1 MKLYRRNSGGYQY
14 NKECWNVIE
23 NIVENIE
30 SESYGYVP
38 NVSEVIAKLR
48 EAGWENKVRLAKG
61 FSHSLDGILEGVGVV
76 VGFGHSGASFQK
88 LMTMQSMY
96 IDGRI
101 KECYYISQTRDTS
114 ELRHRLVNPQAKPG
128 TNGNRIT
135 AENLDLGMDYYHRF
149 ITVPLT
155 IIGMQIH
162 EDSINST

>member
-1 MKLYRRNSGGYQY
+1 MKLYRRNYGGYQY
-14 NKECWNVIE
+14 NKECWNLIE
-23 NIVENIE
+23 NIVGSIE
-30 SESYGYVP
+30 GESHGYVP
-38 NVSEVIAKLR
+38 NASEVIAKLR
-48 EAGWENKVRLAKG
+48 EAGWENKVRLVEG

-88 LMTMQSMY
+88 LLTMQSMH

-101 KECYYISQTRDTS
+101 KECYYISQTRSTS

-155 IIGMQIH
+155 IIGMQV
-162 EDSINST
+162 DQNRINSN

>member
-1 MKLYRRNSGGYQY
+1 M
-14 NKECWNVIE
+14 IE

-88 LMTMQSMY
+88 LLTMQSMY

-128 TNGNRIT
+128 TNGNRIS
-135 AENLDLGMDYYHRF
+135 AEDLNLGMDYYHRF